1 MGAGGD
7 GERPGLTVETANR
20 AAVECEYAVRGE
32 VVVAAGALEAKLAE
46 PGNALPFEKVVRCN
60 IGNPQAL
67 GQKPVTFFRQV
78 LALCDWPALLDMPEA
93 AAIFPKD
100 VRARAQA
107 IMDGIP
113 GGTGPY
119 SHSQGAPFLR
129 GEVARAIER
138 RDGGHR
144 CDPNNLY
151 LTDGASPAVQA
162 VMRAS
167 LRGPEDAILVP
178 VPQYPLY
185 SATLR
190 LCNGSMV
197 PYYLDEAN
205 DWGLSVDELARA
217 VGEARAAGKTVRG
230 LAVINPGNPTGQCL
244 SEENMR
250 DVVKFCEREGIALM
264 ADEVYQ
270 QNVYAEGKAFSSFKK
285 VVCDLGSGVELFSF
299 HSISKGFYG
308 ECGRR
313 GGYMEAH
320 NVSESFRALLY
331 KLSSVNLCSNLN
343 GQICM
348 SLVMNPPQEG
358 EESYPL
364 FVEEREAILSSLK
377 RRSRKL
383 VAALNELEGVTC
395 NEAQGAMY
403 AFPQIRLPAKALA
416 AAEAEGRKGDQFYS
430 MELLKATGVVVVA
443 GTGFKQVEGTLH
455 FRTTFLPSEKDI
467 DSVVD
472 RVTQFHKTFMEKYRD

>member
-1 MGAGGD
+1 MA
-7 GERPGLTVETANR
+7 PGLTAETANR

-32 VVVAAGALEAKLAE
+32 VVVAAGDLEAKLGQA
-46 PGNALPFEKVVRCN
+46 GHGLPFEKVVRCN

-67 GQKPVTFFRQV
+67 GQTPVTFFRQV
-78 LALCDWPALLDMPEA
+78 LALCDWPALIDAPEA
-93 AAIFPKD
+93 AGLFPAD
-100 VRARAQA
+100 ARARARA
-107 IMDGIP
+107 IMAGIP

-138 RDGGHR
+138 RDGHP
-144 CDPNNLY
+144 CNMNNLY

-167 LRGPEDAILVP
+167 LRGPDDAILVP

-197 PYYLDEAN
+197 PYYLDEAA
-205 DWGLSVDELARA
+205 DWGMSVDELSRA
-217 VGEARAAGKTVRG
+217 VNEARAAGKNVRG

-244 SEENMR
+244 SEENMKE
-250 DVVKFCEREGIALM
+250 VVRFCERESIALM

-270 QNVYAEGKAFSSFKK
+270 QNVYAEGKTFISFKK
-285 VVCDLGSGVELFSF
+285 IVCDLGSSVELFSF

-320 NVSESFRALLY
+320 NVDDGFRALLY
-331 KLSSVNLCSNLN
+331 KLASVNLCSNLN

-364 FVEEREAILSSLK
+364 FAKEREAILVSLK

-403 AFPQIRLPAKALA
+403 AFPQIRLSAKALA
-416 AAEAEGRKGDQFYS
+416 AAEAAGRKGDQFYS

-455 FRTTFLPSEKDI
+455 FRTTFLPSEADI

-472 RVTQFHKTFMEKYRD
+472 KVSQFHKKFMDKYRD